1 MNFMVQQASEDAIAL
16 FVNKSRAAKKI
27 KSEAE
32 MNNIDKELDDLIL
45 TGSVIIA
52 ISGMEDIPANTWN
65 FGLEYNRY
73 GAGLA

>member
-1 MNFMVQQASEDAIAL
+1 MVQQASEDAIAL

-52 ISGMEDIPANTWN
+52 ISGMEDIPANT
-65 FGLEYNRY
+65 
-73 GAGLA
+73 